1 MKILK
6 KLALL
11 ALAVFAFEGGVFA
24 VSTSTSSVDWETERN
39 TFIERS
45 SSSIGWTEAEKA
57 EYHEKKLVPTR
68 IIETLTPEQI
78 TNLIRELPHAYAAY
92 TSQTAR

>member
-1 MKILK
+1 MRILK

-11 ALAVFAFEGGVFA
+11 GLAVFVFGGGVFA
-24 VSTSTSSVDWETERN
+24 VSGGTPNWQQERE

-45 SSSIGWTEAEKA
+45 SSSIGWTEEEKA
-57 EYHEKKLVPTR
+57 EYHQKHVIPTR
-68 IIETLTPEQI
+68 VVNALTPEQI

-92 TSQTAR
+92 TSQIAG